1 MGTLLAINTSP
12 MTRTAVTR
20 RLVETFVSLWRDRF
34 TAGRVIS
41 RDLGVAPPPHP
52 DERMLTAF
60 ARPEDVLTPEDRA
73 LMALSDELVRELVD
87 ADHIVIG
94 SPMYNFT
101 VTSGFKA
108 WIDMVGRAGRTFDYG
123 PDGPRGLLAGRQVF
137 VLTARGGFYTN
148 GSSEAPMDF
157 QESFLRGYFGFLGI
171 DDVRFIHAEGQGID
185 PGTAQDNEARA
196 VRELKALF
204 SGNEVRRVA

>member
-1 MGTLLAINTSP
+1 MSTLLAINTSP

-20 RLVETFVSLWRDRF
+20 RLVETFVSMWRERF
-34 TAGRVIS
+34 PGGRVIP
-41 RDLGVAPPPHP
+41 RDLGAAPPPHP

-60 ARPEDVLTPEDRA
+60 AKPDEALTAGERQ
-73 LMALSDELVRELVD
+73 LMTLSDTLVD
-87 ADHIVIG
+87 ELIAAHHIVIG

-123 PDGPRGLLAGRQVF
+123 PDGPRGLLGGRQVF

-148 GSSEAPMDF
+148 GSPEGQMDF

-185 PGTAQDNEARA
+185 PGTAQDNEAA
-196 VRELKALF
+196 AMRELETLF
-204 SGNEVRRVA
+204 AGDEVRRVA